1 MLKLNPTLNAV
12 DLQSLVHSSDVH
24 KFHYLNSMLP
34 AHEQYKTM
42 TTSSFKDSFMTF
54 TEEALA
60 CILGLD
66 WSAYKDSKGSLISA
80 LFGMSIIGYN
90 IQLLK
95 DFMDDGKNNQRYVLK
110 NSIKTDGLDLEFLL
124 IDTTRK
130 AFDLKKKLTK
140 NAGSELPNDFDPK
153 EYTYVGIDGGVTF
166 FAAAAVF
173 RNQGKVSQVRNMSF
187 KMKALTEP
195 SRQHQHYIRQQK
207 VAKLELESPVDIG
220 ALEFSLERIDN
231 ESWPRYFE
239 RTAAARESL
248 ETFYNTKTMKI
259 RRRDLKVSL
268 KREYQLA
275 LNGLLKMVNT
285 HMVTL

>member
-1 MLKLNPTLNAV
+1 
-12 DLQSLVHSSDVH
+12 
-24 KFHYLNSMLP
+24 MLP

-54 TEEALA
+54 TEEVSA

-80 LFGMSIIGYN
+80 LFGMSIKGYN

-95 DFMDDGKNNQRYVLK
+95 DFMDDGKSNQRYVLK

-166 FAAAAVF
+166 LLRLLYSETRV
-173 RNQGKVSQVRNMSF
+173 KY
-187 KMKALTEP
+187 P
-195 SRQHQHYIRQQK
+195 
-207 VAKLELESPVDIG
+207 KLETCPL
-220 ALEFSLERIDN
+220 R
-231 ESWPRYFE
+231 
-239 RTAAARESL
+239 
-248 ETFYNTKTMKI
+248 
-259 RRRDLKVSL
+259 
-268 KREYQLA
+268 
-275 LNGLLKMVNT
+275 
-285 HMVTL
+285 